1 MSLIIEKK
9 GSILQ
14 ITLNRPEK
22 ANSLDPPTLV
32 NLRKV
37 ILDAQT
43 DNDINVIV
51 LTGIGEKNFTT
62 GIDIVSAMN
71 LSPESIVNLAKV
83 AGDIATLLY
92 YGKPSI
98 VGINGRA
105 MGMGVVYPVAADY
118 RLIVEN
124 VLLQMPEVNIPV
136 FPAASCT
143 ALMTRVCGI
152 TWTRRI
158 LLTGYPIDSNNA
170 VKARIADEIVATQDM
185 LITRME
191 EVSRE
196 LASKHPAILKA
207 IKFSVLN
214 AHDMDY
220 MSTIELESRLLKF
233 SEWTDDVEDQYSEFT
248 SKYGIEFE
256 LTGNPEMLM
265 QDYKRNN

>member
-92 YGKPSI
+92 Y
-98 VGINGRA
+98 
-105 MGMGVVYPVAADY
+105 
-118 RLIVEN
+118 
-124 VLLQMPEVNIPV
+124 
-136 FPAASCT
+136 
-143 ALMTRVCGI
+143 
-152 TWTRRI
+152 
-158 LLTGYPIDSNNA
+158 
-170 VKARIADEIVATQDM
+170 
-185 LITRME
+185 
-191 EVSRE
+191 
-196 LASKHPAILKA
+196 
-207 IKFSVLN
+207 
-214 AHDMDY
+214 
-220 MSTIELESRLLKF
+220 
-233 SEWTDDVEDQYSEFT
+233 
-248 SKYGIEFE
+248 
-256 LTGNPEMLM
+256 
-265 QDYKRNN
+265 